1 MTGFGRAECDLS
13 NMVYTIEIKSLNS
26 KQLDTSVR
34 VPVLLREK
42 ELEIRSIL
50 NKELQ
55 RGKIEFG
62 IYQEVKEGAAGYS
75 INLPVVK
82 EYINQLRKISG
93 EVGMEESER
102 ILQVAMR
109 LPDAMKSQ
117 KEVLSDEDWD
127 LVRQSIREALDEL
140 VSFRTQEG
148 RATQDD
154 MSLRVHSIL
163 ARLNQIEPFEEER
176 IARVR
181 NRILTAL
188 EELKKDIKADQNRL
202 EQEMILYLEK
212 MDITEEKVRLKNHC
226 KYFMETLKDEA
237 SSGKKLGFISQEMG
251 REINTLGSKASDSEI
266 QRLVVE
272 MKDELE
278 KIKEQVLNVL

>member
-1 MTGFGRAECDLS
+1 MTGYGRAECDLS
-13 NMVYTIEIKSLNS
+13 NMIYTIEIKSLNS

-127 LVRQSIREALDEL
+127 LVRQSIRRKGNPL
-140 VSFRTQEG
+140 
-148 RATQDD
+148 
-154 MSLRVHSIL
+154 
-163 ARLNQIEPFEEER
+163 PP
-176 IARVR
+176 
-181 NRILTAL
+181 
-188 EELKKDIKADQNRL
+188 
-202 EQEMILYLEK
+202 
-212 MDITEEKVRLKNHC
+212 
-226 KYFMETLKDEA
+226 
-237 SSGKKLGFISQEMG
+237 
-251 REINTLGSKASDSEI
+251 
-266 QRLVVE
+266 
-272 MKDELE
+272 
-278 KIKEQVLNVL
+278 

>member
-1 MTGFGRAECDLS
+1 MTGYGRAECDLS

-42 ELEIRSIL
+42 ELEIRNIL

-55 RGKIEFG
+55 RGKIELG
-62 IYQEVKEGAAGYS
+62 IFQEVKEGAAGYS
-75 INLPVVK
+75 INQPVVK
-82 EYINQLRKISG
+82 EYIKQLRKISG
-93 EVGMEESER
+93 EVGMEESEH

-117 KEVLSDEDWD
+117 KEVLSDKDWA
-127 LVRQSIREALDEL
+127 LVRQSIRTALDEL
-140 VSFRTQEG
+140 VSFRKQEG
-148 RATQDD
+148 KATQND

-176 IARVR
+176 ISRVR

-188 EELKKDIKADQNRL
+188 ENLKKDIKADQNRL

-226 KYFMETLKDEA
+226 KYFMETLKEDA
-237 SSGKKLGFISQEMG
+237 SAGKKLGFISQEMG

>member
-1 MTGFGRAECDLS
+1 MTGYGRAECDLS
-13 NMVYTIEIKSLNS
+13 NMIYTIEIKSLNS

-154 MSLRVHSIL
+154 MSLRFHSIL